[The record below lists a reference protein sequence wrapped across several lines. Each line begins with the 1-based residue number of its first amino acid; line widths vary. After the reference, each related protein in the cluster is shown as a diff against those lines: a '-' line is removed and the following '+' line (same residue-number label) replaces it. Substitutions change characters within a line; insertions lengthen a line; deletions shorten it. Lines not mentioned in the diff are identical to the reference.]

1 MLRLPEGIGRN
12 ATLDKNNYPFIVDKE
27 TDKVLIGRWIG
38 SVEIV
43 TNAFQTEDGWDYGTE
58 YFLAYQLL
66 SGKIVYIDRMPEDI
80 EDDIVEDVI
89 PCKDGEIKVKR
100 NLFDG
105 HGLIR
110 TKVKSL
116 KKEDFEIK
124 WGWYPVNFKEEWQYC
139 APIYVPVEEGIFEAV
154 ETDQLPF

>member
-1 MLRLPEGIGRN
+1 MLRLPEGIRRN

-66 SGKIVYIDRMPEDI
+66 SGDIVYIDRMPEDI
-80 EDDIVEDVI
+80 EDDIVEYVV
-89 PCKDGEIKVKR
+89 PCKYGKVKVKIH
-100 NLFDG
+100 LFDG
-105 HGLIR
+105 HRLIK
-110 TKVKSL
+110 TKIKSL
-116 KKEDFEIK
+116 KNEDFEIK

-139 APIYVPVEEGIFEAV
+139 APVHVPVEEGIFEAV
-154 ETDQLPF
+154 EEDELPF

>member
-1 MLRLPEGIGRN
+1 MLRLPEGIKRN
-12 ATLDKNNYPFIVDKE
+12 VTLDKNNYPFIVDKE

-38 SVEIV
+38 SVEID
-43 TNAFQTEDGWDYGTE
+43 TNAFQTEDGWDFGTE

-66 SGKIVYIDRMPEDI
+66 SGKIIYIDRMPEDI

-100 NLFDG
+100 HLFDS
-105 HGLIR
+105 HELIR

-116 KKEDFEIK
+116 KHEDFEIK

-139 APIYVPVEEGIFEAV
+139 APVYTPVSEGTFEAV
-154 ETDQLPF
+154 EEDELPF